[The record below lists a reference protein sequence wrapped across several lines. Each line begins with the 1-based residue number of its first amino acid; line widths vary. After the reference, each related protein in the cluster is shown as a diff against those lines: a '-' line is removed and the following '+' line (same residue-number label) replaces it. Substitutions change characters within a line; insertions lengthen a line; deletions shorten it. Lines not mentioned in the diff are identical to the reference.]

1 MSRTYAKIY
10 VSIWAGD
17 FRDLTIGA
25 QGLYFRLLTD
35 PKLSMCGVVDWRP
48 KRLLQSFA
56 GMKHAEFTRL
66 TSELEE
72 AGYIVVDD
80 DTEEVLIRSFVRH
93 DGVLKSPN
101 LTKAMASDWLAVASR
116 AIKESVVIEVA
127 RALEEEPDSKGS
139 RSVPDWFRSNGS
151 EPIGKGS
158 GKGSRSVPD
167 WFRSNGSEPI
177 GKGSGKGSDSVPEE
191 FPYPATS
198 NLQPATINQQ
208 PSKRASAAADD
219 AEFETWWK
227 AYPRKTAKG
236 NAKAPYKTARKKTDA
251 ETLLAAAATYA
262 KSVAGKDPKFTAH
275 ASTWLNG
282 ERWLDEAP
290 TTVLTAAED
299 EWTVPAEPPAWL
311 YEEE

>member
-56 GMKHAEFTRL
+56 GMKQAEFTRL
-66 TSELEE
+66 ASELEE

-139 RSVPDWFRSNGS
+139 GSVPDWFRSNGS

-158 GKGSRSVPD
+158 
-167 WFRSNGSEPI
+167 W
-177 GKGSGKGSDSVPEE
+177 KGSGSVPEE

-290 TTVLTAAED
+290 TTVPTAAED
-299 EWTVPAEPPAWL
+299 EWIVPAEPPAWL

>member
-17 FRDLTIGA
+17 FRDLTIAA

-48 KRLLQSFA
+48 KRLMQSFA
-56 GMKHAEFTRL
+56 GMKSSEFARL
-66 TSELEE
+66 AAELEG
-72 AGYIVVDD
+72 AGYIVIDD

-101 LTKAMASDWLAVASR
+101 LTKAMATDWLAVASR
-116 AIKESVVIEVA
+116 RIKDSVVREVV
-127 RALEEEPDSKGS
+127 RTIKEEPDLKGS
-139 RSVPDWFRSNGS
+139 GSVPDWFLIGS
-151 EPIGKGS
+151 DESESKGS
-158 GKGSRSVPD
+158 GKGSESVP
-167 WFRSNGSEPI
+167 
-177 GKGSGKGSDSVPEE
+177 VE

-198 NLQPATINQQ
+198 NLQPATSNLQ

-236 NAKAPYKTARKKTDA
+236 NAKAPYKTARKKASAEVLLDA
-251 ETLLAAAATYA
+251 VAAYA
-262 KSVAGKDPKFTAH
+262 KSMAGKDPKFIAH

-290 TTVLTAAED
+290 TQTTPAAED
-299 EWTVPAEPPAWL
+299 EWLVPDQEPDWL
-311 YEEE
+311 YQE

>member
-56 GMKHAEFTRL
+56 GMKQAEFTRL

-139 RSVPDWFRSNGS
+139 G
-151 EPIGKGS
+151 
-158 GKGSRSVPD
+158 SVPD

>member
-17 FRDLTIGA
+17 FRDLTIAA

-48 KRLLQSFA
+48 KRLMQSFA
-56 GMKHAEFTRL
+56 GMKQAEFTRL
-66 TSELEE
+66 AAELED
-72 AGYIVVDD
+72 AGYIVIDD
-80 DTEEVLIRSFVRH
+80 DTEEVLVRSFVRH

-101 LTKAMASDWLAVASR
+101 LTKAMATDWLAVASR
-116 AIKESVVIEVA
+116 KIKESVVREVA
-127 RALEEEPDSKGS
+127 RTLEEEPDSKGS
-139 RSVPDWFRSNGS
+139 GSVPDWFQLGS
-151 EPIGKGS
+151 GETDSKGS
-158 GKGSRSVPD
+158 GKGSESVP
-167 WFRSNGSEPI
+167 
-177 GKGSGKGSDSVPEE
+177 VE

-198 NLQPATINQQ
+198 NLQPATNNQQ
-208 PSKRASAAADD
+208 PSNRATAAAVD

-236 NAKAPYKTARKKTDA
+236 NAKTPYRTARKKVSAEILIDA
-251 ETLLAAAATYA
+251 VGAYA
-262 KSVAGKDPKFTAH
+262 RAVAGKDPKFIAH

-290 TTVLTAAED
+290 VSTTAPSPADDDWEEPEED
-299 EWTVPAEPPAWL
+299 RAM
-311 YEEE
+311 YEAYDAQMRALEANAS

>member
-48 KRLLQSFA
+48 KRLVQSFA
-56 GMKHAEFTRL
+56 GMKSGEFTRL
-66 TSELEE
+66 TGELEE

-101 LTKAMASDWLAVASR
+101 LTKAMATDWLAVASR
-116 AIKESVVIEVA
+116 KIKDVVVREVS
-127 RALEEEPDSKGS
+127 RTIEEEPDSKGS
-139 RSVPDWFRSNGS
+139 GSVPDWFLNGS
-151 EPIGKGS
+151 ADSDSKGS
-158 GKGSRSVPD
+158 GKGSESVP
-167 WFRSNGSEPI
+167 
-177 GKGSGKGSDSVPEE
+177 VE

-198 NLQPATINQQ
+198 NLQPATNNQQ

-236 NAKAPYKTARKKTDA
+236 NARAPYRTARKKVSA
-251 ETLLAAAATYA
+251 EVLLVAAGAYA
-262 KSVAGKDPKFTAH
+262 KSIAGKDPKFTAH
-275 ASTWLNG
+275 AATWLNG

-290 TTVLTAAED
+290 MATTLTAED
-299 EWTVPAEPPAWL
+299 EWPTPAPPPAWL
-311 YEEE
+311 YEEEA